1 MVGVRAEKIGHLNSM
16 NANSMN
22 VSMKLSPCHTDACER
37 GTGGQ
42 ARVEACAMITA
53 WET

>member
-22 VSMKLSPCHTDACER
+22 VSMKLSPCHTTHVREER
-37 GTGGQ
+37 VDRHGW
-42 ARVEACAMITA
+42 RSVP
-53 WET
+53 